1 MVGSESLAKRNDLFS
16 LIASANLRKSR
27 LPTGEPRDIGQRT
40 GEVEMSEAMAEQGK
54 QTGTLLSPPRAP
66 PSTVPNAFT
75 LPL

>member
-1 MVGSESLAKRNDLFS
+1 
-16 LIASANLRKSR
+16 
-27 LPTGEPRDIGQRT
+27 
-40 GEVEMSEAMAEQGK
+40 MSEAMAEQGK